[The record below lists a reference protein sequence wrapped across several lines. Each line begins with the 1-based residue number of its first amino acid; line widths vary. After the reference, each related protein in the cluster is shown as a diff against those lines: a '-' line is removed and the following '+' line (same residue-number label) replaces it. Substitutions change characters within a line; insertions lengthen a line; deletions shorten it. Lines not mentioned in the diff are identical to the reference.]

1 MWRRIVSSGL
11 KTLAADVAVASPS
24 RRSIPAAARPVGFHL
39 SADRSSVSAPASFI
53 TRHFSSEPVV
63 GTPATKKVEDVMPI
77 ATGHEK
83 EELEAELEGRRL
95 LDIDFPEGPF
105 GTKEAPAIVKSYY
118 DKRIVGCPG
127 GEGEEEHDVVW
138 FWLEKG
144 KSFECPVCTQYF
156 ENLYSS
162 IRIVSESS
170 SFVTMWRRIVSSGL
184 KTLASDLAAASPPC
198 RSIAAT
204 ARPAGSYL
212 AANRSAISASSS
224 SVIPRHFSSESVVET
239 SVKKKKV
246 EDVMP
251 IATGHEKE
259 ELEAEL
265 EGRRLLDIDF
275 PEGPFGT
282 KEAPAIV
289 KSYYDKRIVG
299 CPGGEGEDE
308 HDVVW
313 FWLEKGKSFEC
324 PVCTQYFELEVVGP
338 GGPPDGHGDEDHE
351 HHH

>member
-1 MWRRIVSSGL
+1 MWRRIVSSHL
-11 KTLAADVAVASPS
+11 KTLAADVAAASP
-24 RRSIPAAARPVGFHL
+24 RRSIATTTARPVGFHR
-39 SADRSSVSAPASFI
+39 ADNPASSSSVIP
-53 TRHFSSEPVV
+53 RCFSSESGVETL
-63 GTPATKKVEDVMPI
+63 GKKKVEDVMPI

-127 GEGEEEHDVVW
+127 GEGEGEHDVVW

-156 ENLYSS
+156 E
-162 IRIVSESS
+162 
-170 SFVTMWRRIVSSGL
+170 
-184 KTLASDLAAASPPC
+184 
-198 RSIAAT
+198 
-204 ARPAGSYL
+204 
-212 AANRSAISASSS
+212 
-224 SVIPRHFSSESVVET
+224 
-239 SVKKKKV
+239 
-246 EDVMP
+246 
-251 IATGHEKE
+251 
-259 ELEAEL
+259 
-265 EGRRLLDIDF
+265 
-275 PEGPFGT
+275 
-282 KEAPAIV
+282 EAPAIV

-338 GGPPDGHGDEDHE
+338 GGPPDGHGDEDDE

>member
-1 MWRRIVSSGL
+1 MWRRIVTSHL
-11 KTLAADVAVASPS
+11 KTLAAASP
-24 RRSIPAAARPVGFHL
+24 RRSIATTARPVGFH
-39 SADRSSVSAPASFI
+39 
-53 TRHFSSEPVV
+53 
-63 GTPATKKVEDVMPI
+63 
-77 ATGHEK
+77 
-83 EELEAELEGRRL
+83 
-95 LDIDFPEGPF
+95 
-105 GTKEAPAIVKSYY
+105 
-118 DKRIVGCPG
+118 
-127 GEGEEEHDVVW
+127 
-138 FWLEKG
+138 
-144 KSFECPVCTQYF
+144 
-156 ENLYSS
+156 
-162 IRIVSESS
+162 
-170 SFVTMWRRIVSSGL
+170 
-184 KTLASDLAAASPPC
+184 
-198 RSIAAT
+198 
-204 ARPAGSYL
+204 L
-212 AANRSAISASSS
+212 AANRSAISAYSST
-224 SVIPRHFSSESVVET
+224 IPRHFSSESVET
-239 SVKKKKV
+239 VGKKKV

-338 GGPPDGHGDEDHE
+338 GGPPDGHGDEDDE

>member
-1 MWRRIVSSGL
+1 
-11 KTLAADVAVASPS
+11 
-24 RRSIPAAARPVGFHL
+24 
-39 SADRSSVSAPASFI
+39 
-53 TRHFSSEPVV
+53 
-63 GTPATKKVEDVMPI
+63 
-77 ATGHEK
+77 
-83 EELEAELEGRRL
+83 
-95 LDIDFPEGPF
+95 
-105 GTKEAPAIVKSYY
+105 
-118 DKRIVGCPG
+118 
-127 GEGEEEHDVVW
+127 
-138 FWLEKG
+138 
-144 KSFECPVCTQYF
+144 
-156 ENLYSS
+156 
-162 IRIVSESS
+162 
-170 SFVTMWRRIVSSGL
+170 MWRRIVSSGL
-184 KTLASDLAAASPPC
+184 KTLASDVAVASPSR

-204 ARPAGSYL
+204 ARPVGFYL
-212 AANRSAISASSS
+212 AANRSAVSASSPF
-224 SVIPRHFSSESVVET
+224 ITRHFSSEPVGT
-239 SVKKKKV
+239 PPKKV

-324 PVCTQYFELEVVGP
+324 PVCTQYFELKVVGP